1 MNRQAKNILKFTLS
15 IFLTLFFLYFAYK
28 GTDFPKLWSILA
40 VANYW
45 WALALLPPLII
56 SHLLRAWR
64 WEYLLRPVKKEI
76 RFRNLWSALCVGYM
90 VNNILPKVGEIV
102 RPYAIGK
109 LEGISKSA
117 AFGTLLVE
125 RIFDMISF
133 LLMVGFL
140 PLLYSGPLVQTFPWL
155 EEIGVWVAALTLAAI
170 IICTFL
176 MLRRDVVVRLLEY
189 GTRHL
194 SEKRARFVERVTH
207 SFLDGF
213 LFLKEPRHYFVIGVL
228 SILIWGLYIV
238 MMFLPFYAFG
248 LAERY
253 GLDLKAAAVVQ
264 TISSLGYMAPTPGA
278 TGPYH
283 YFTIQTLT
291 KLYGVDNELA
301 RSYATVTHAVGFLGI
316 TLIGIYYF
324 WVDRLHIADVTGD
337 ERPVD
342 AVALNVER
350 IEG

>member
-1 MNRQAKNILKFTLS
+1 MNRQAKNILKYALS

-28 GTDFPKLWSILA
+28 GTDFPKLWAILA
-40 VANYW
+40 TANYW
-45 WALALLPPLII
+45 WAFALLPPLLI
-56 SHLLRAWR
+56 SHVFRAWR

-133 LLMVGFL
+133 LIMVGFL
-140 PLLYSGPLVQTFPWL
+140 PLLYSGPLSQTFPWL
-155 EEIGVWVAALTLAAI
+155 EEIGIWVAACTLLAI
-170 IICTFL
+170 SLCTFF
-176 MLRRDVVVRLLEY
+176 MMRRDVVVHLLNY
-189 GTRHL
+189 VTRHL
-194 SEKRARFVERVTH
+194 SERRARFVERATH

-228 SILIWGLYIV
+228 SIFIWGLYII
-238 MMFLPFYAFG
+238 MMYVPFYAFG
-248 LAERY
+248 LTEKY
-253 GLDLKAAAVVQ
+253 GLDMKAAAVVQ

-283 YFTIQTLT
+283 YFTMQTLT
-291 KLYGVDNELA
+291 KLYGVDDELA
-301 RSYATVTHAVGFLGI
+301 RSYATITHAVGFLGI

-324 WVDRLHIADVTGD
+324 WIDKLHIAELTGG
-337 ERPVD
+337 EEVSEQ
-342 AVALNVER
+342 VAITLE
-350 IEG
+350 

>member
-1 MNRQAKNILKFTLS
+1 MNRHVKNILKYALS
-15 IFLTLFFLYFAYK
+15 VFLTLFFLYFAYR
-28 GTDFPKLWSILA
+28 GTDFPKLWAILA
-40 VANYW
+40 GANYW
-45 WALALLPPLII
+45 WALALLPPLIV

-64 WEYLLRPVKKEI
+64 WEYLLRPVKKKM

-109 LEGISKSA
+109 LEGVSKSA

-125 RIFDMISF
+125 RIFDMVSF

-140 PLLYSGPLVQTFPWL
+140 PLLYAGPLVQTFPWL
-155 EEIGVWVAALTLAAI
+155 EEIGIWVAAFTLAAI
-170 IICTFL
+170 LVCTFL
-176 MLRRDVVVRLLEY
+176 MMRRDMVVRLLNFV
-189 GTRHL
+189 TRHL
-194 SEKRARFVERVTH
+194 SEKRARAVERMAH

-213 LFLKEPRHYFVIGVL
+213 LFLKEPRHYFVIGLL

-248 LAERY
+248 LTEKY
-253 GLDLKAAAVVQ
+253 GLDMKAAAVVQ

-283 YFTIQTLT
+283 YFTMQTLT
-291 KLYGVDNELA
+291 KLYGVDDELA

-324 WVDRLHIADVTGD
+324 WVDRLHIADVTGEENVPD
-337 ERPVD
+337 EIAID
-342 AVALNVER
+342 
-350 IEG
+350 IE